1 MSETNWNKLIGNL
14 IGVAMRSWQSNE
26 RLNTACA
33 ALLSAIK
40 AVEKERDEYCKI
52 TDVPEGHES
61 AFYSC
66 DKCGNYLP
74 RISALEHQLRE
85 AKSQLAEAEADA
97 ERLFGFTH
105 HKPQCSCI
113 SDRDCDCGLIEAKI
127 LHRANLAGKESKS
140 IGSK

>member
-1 MSETNWNKLIGNL
+1 MSENWDELIRDIAN
-14 IGVAMRSWQSNE
+14 AAEDESHSRYQ
-26 RLNTACA
+26 AAKA
-33 ALLSAIK
+33 ALRSAIE
-40 AVEKERDEYCKI
+40 AVEKERDEYRKI

-97 ERLFGFTH
+97 ERLFGFIH
-105 HKPQCSCI
+105 YKPQYSCI